1 MIYAILSE
9 QLIGDMFLAALLP
22 GLLAAAGFAVAIRVS
37 VWLGPSIAPL
47 EARADRRDRRRAL
60 ASVWVVVGVF
70 LVVIG
75 GIYIGWFMPVEGA
88 SVGGCRDVLPG
99 SGTRHAVEG
108 PHDGPAGH
116 GADFGDDLSH
126 SPGRRDLFSA
136 GLAFTRLPQEL
147 GAWLTEAGAG
157 PWLVVFLMLLFYLAA
172 GCFMD
177 SLSVILLT
185 MPVFL
190 PILLALDLGMT
201 ADDTAIWF
209 GVLALVVIELGL
221 ITPPVSMNVYVIH
234 GLARNVALSDTFR
247 GLIPFIAIEL
257 VCIDLLFAMP
267 DLVLWLPR
275 LGS

>member
-1 MIYAILSE
+1 MT
-9 QLIGDMFLAALLP
+9 ALLATAQTSAMIFLI
-22 GLLAAAGFAVAIRVS
+22 LL
-37 VWLGPSIAPL
+37 
-47 EARADRRDRRRAL
+47 
-60 ASVWVVVGVF
+60 
-70 LVVIG
+70 
-75 GIYIGWFMPVEGA
+75 GA
-88 SVGGCRDVLPG
+88 
-99 SGTRHAVEG
+99 
-108 PHDGPAGH
+108 
-116 GADFGDDLSH
+116 
-126 SPGRRDLFSA
+126 DLFSA